1 MASAA
6 DGQMPVWLKAEDL
19 QCSICLGLL
28 SNPATMQCGHS
39 FCLGCIQKW
48 LKGQHGNRNCPICKC
63 GLGDKLPERN
73 VLLELV
79 LERYKCA
86 SSSDQLPLQGSWR
99 LAQPGFP
106 DGSGCKRDFATD
118 RRGFQDTVKISEIP
132 KQIQMVLETI
142 TTWRKDSAAMK
153 DYMSQTRSSISEA
166 FGFMKK
172 CICDQEEMVLGI
184 IEEELIVAQQITDST
199 DKQLTGKIHN
209 LLDLQINSEEVMKN
223 TSSEQEAYIGN
234 PIQMNAPPFS
244 IQKISSIASV
254 VEEFRRQ
261 LEASVLRDYRVQPL
275 SQKHSPGTSNS
286 SEIAADVAED
296 MFFSCNSSLSKDSVQ
311 ETSSSSSAVPSTR
324 DGELPM
330 ISNRFSPRISNITFD
345 DERLGCM
352 LELAGNKRKVIVSR
366 IRRQYERSPKRF
378 CNSQVLGSQ
387 SFSEGCHYWEV
398 STKESSGWAIGV
410 ASGEIGRKDRLGRN
424 ELSWCIEWN
433 TQCISAWHNNQE
445 EKITEEKPLQVGV
458 FLDFPTKSLSFYSL
472 TDKETCLHKF
482 QINTANPVYP
492 AFWIYGLTAGE
503 FLSIND
509 ISRH

>member
-142 TTWRKDSAAMK
+142 TTWRKDSAA
-153 DYMSQTRSSISEA
+153 
-166 FGFMKK
+166 
-172 CICDQEEMVLGI
+172 
-184 IEEELIVAQQITDST
+184 
-199 DKQLTGKIHN
+199 
-209 LLDLQINSEEVMKN
+209 MKN